1 MLVVIL
7 FCAVTDEDRRLLQS
21 PDLPYRH
28 SRASSLM
35 YAILGTRPVFYQ
47 RERHTEPLTTTY
59 TPGTLVDHYEIIR
72 MLVHGGM
79 NRLYLARD
87 VSNQQEVVLKFPN
100 DELIGN
106 IAVFERYKREAEI
119 GNRLHNPH
127 VQQLLN
133 TDEKRSEEYLV
144 VEYIKGQTL
153 RAVLEEHAPNPLP
166 VAEAINITLQICDA
180 LAYCHEQGIFHR
192 DIKPENIM
200 VQEDGTIKIIDFGI
214 ALLEGARRVTWRGLS
229 ETVGTPDYMSP
240 EQLKG
245 ERGMASSDIYA
256 VGVMLYEML
265 CGHTPFEGENI
276 FAIMNQHV
284 SQDPPSILL
293 MNPQLSP
300 ALATVVMRA
309 IRRDPDKRYKS
320 ISNLLHDLRNLEEVK
335 PVPYEPEAPRLNRS
349 GRTAIL
355 ATLIIIA
362 IFLLIGALGF
372 LAQFAHHIGH

>member
-1 MLVVIL
+1 M
-7 FCAVTDEDRRLLQS
+7 
-21 PDLPYRH
+21 
-28 SRASSLM
+28 
-35 YAILGTRPVFYQ
+35 
-47 RERHTEPLTTTY
+47 TTTY
-59 TPGTLVDHYEIIR
+59 TPGTQVDHYEIIR
-72 MLVHGGM
+72 MLGHGGM
-79 NRLYLARD
+79 NRVYLARD
-87 VSNQQEVVLKFPN
+87 VFNQQEVVLKFPN
-100 DELIGN
+100 DDLIGN
-106 IAVFERYKREAEI
+106 IGVFERYKREAEI
-119 GNRLHNPH
+119 GNRLHYPH

-153 RAVLEEHAPNPLP
+153 RTILEEHAPNPLP
-166 VAEAINITLQICDA
+166 VAEAIRITLQICDA
-180 LAYCHEQGIFHR
+180 LAYCHAQGIFHR

-200 VQEDGTIKIIDFGI
+200 MQEDGDIKIIDFGI

-229 ETVGTPDYMSP
+229 GTVGTPDYMSP

-256 VGVMLYEML
+256 VGVILYEML

-320 ISNLLHDLRNLEEVK
+320 VSNLLHDLRNLEEVK
-335 PVPYEPEAPRLNRS
+335 PVPYEPDAPRLNQSR
-349 GRTAIL
+349 RTAIM

-362 IFLLIGALGF
+362 IFLLIGVLGF
-372 LAQFAHHIGH
+372 LAQFAHHVVH